1 MFYLSPAPLHPPTPW
16 LVSPQVPP
24 APSRL
29 PRSRRAG
36 GPWRGAMVAE
46 RGNPTSSGFLEAE
59 AEAQRRTRS
68 GTLHQCQP
76 PKRGTLATWKDF
88 PCCHELSSFLLLL
101 SSLSFAPSV
110 PSPLSLLPL
119 PKTQPWPLP
128 LWQPCPPIAPIPS
141 QLLGPVDLLQCW
153 PQPSSPWHASC
164 LLGCLRWGACT
175 RGWFQSNS
183 SLPDEHK
190 HTKAERHSNA
200 RGAGQILPR
209 ADTPRLRVRDLPLH
223 GFDHSLYRH

>member
-1 MFYLSPAPLHPPTPW
+1 MPQHLPLNLAASLSLFSDCFLWGCTWRSMACELLQPI
-16 LVSPQVPP
+16 
-24 APSRL
+24 RL
-29 PRSRRAG
+29 CVRRVCAQL
-36 GPWRGAMVAE
+36 
-46 RGNPTSSGFLEAE
+46 LE
-59 AEAQRRTRS
+59 
-68 GTLHQCQP
+68 
-76 PKRGTLATWKDF
+76 
-88 PCCHELSSFLLLL
+88 
-101 SSLSFAPSV
+101 SFAPSV

-223 GFDHSLYRH
+223 GFDRSKERRVGKECRSRWSPYH